1 MNEPTRAIP
10 LRWGG
15 YEGRYL
21 AGLALIIAGLVCLQ
35 GTNANFNLPMAL
47 GSLAHALGWWLLPAA
62 GWRRVV
68 AVGPSLIAVFVLL
81 IGPAGVGILVL
92 PLASWLF
99 VRARSKAAYLVLV
112 PVLLVGLGLRLVFH
126 EYSGTIP
133 ALLIEGTAV
142 IAAAWFARG
151 ISGIR
156 RTFSKTPHSPNKME
170 PAGRNARP

>member
-1 MNEPTRAIP
+1 MNGVVPTRIP
-10 LRWGG
+10 
-15 YEGRYL
+15 
-21 AGLALIIAGLVCLQ
+21 C
-35 GTNANFNLPMAL
+35 
-47 GSLAHALGWWLLPAA
+47 AHSPTLSISTRSHARGWWLLPAA

-68 AVGPSLIAVFVLL
+68 AVGPSLVAVFVLL

-99 VRARSKAAYLVLV
+99 VRARSKAAYLVLI

-126 EYSGTIP
+126 EYSGMIP

-156 RTFSKTPHSPNKME
+156 PTFSKTPHSPNKME